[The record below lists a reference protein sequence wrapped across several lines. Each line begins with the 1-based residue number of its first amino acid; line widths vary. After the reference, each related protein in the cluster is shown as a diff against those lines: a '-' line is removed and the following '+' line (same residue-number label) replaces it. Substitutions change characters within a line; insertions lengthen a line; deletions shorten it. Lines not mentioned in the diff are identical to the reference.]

1 VLICYNKGGDVMDN
15 LGTKLKR
22 IREEK
27 GFPQKLIAEHIGVHR
42 ANYSK
47 IENNIQRLTP
57 KQIKLFCEFC
67 DVSADFLLGVESNN
81 KVTISKQDRDDLI
94 NRMDYVKSL
103 LNK

>member
-1 VLICYNKGGDVMDN
+1 MEN

-22 IREEK
+22 IREDK
-27 GFPQKLIAEHIGVHR
+27 GFPQKLIADHLGLHR

-47 IENNIQRLTP
+47 IESNIQRLTP

-67 DVSADFLLGVESNN
+67 DVSADYLLGVESKN
-81 KVTISKQDRDDLI
+81 KLTISTQDRDELVDK
-94 NRMDYVKSL
+94 MDFIKSL

>member
-1 VLICYNKGGDVMDN
+1 MEN

-27 GFPQKLIAEHIGVHR
+27 GFPQKVIAEHIGVHR

-47 IENNIQRLTP
+47 IESNIQRLTP

-67 DVSADFLLGVESNN
+67 DVSADYLLGIESKN
-81 KVTISKQDRDDLI
+81 KVTLSTQDRDKLVD
-94 NRMDYVKSL
+94 RMDFIKSL

>member
-1 VLICYNKGGDVMDN
+1 MEN

-22 IREEK
+22 IREEQ
-27 GFPQKLIAEHIGVHR
+27 GFPQKVIADHIGVHR

-67 DVSADFLLGVESNN
+67 DVSADYLLEIESNN
-81 KVTISKQDRDDLI
+81 KVTLSTQDRDDLI
-94 NRMDYVKSL
+94 KKLDYIKSL